1 MASILHIAYY
11 HGLLEIRKV
20 TLEACGYEVVN
31 AFGNDEA
38 MSLARSRHFDLVL
51 VGFSV
56 SYSVRAAMVQWLK
69 QHLPQTPVVALLLH
83 EGERFPEA
91 DYATLSEDPRVWMA
105 AITDC
110 LSRQ

>member
-1 MASILHIAYY
+1 
-11 HGLLEIRKV
+11 
-20 TLEACGYEVVN
+20 
-31 AFGNDEA
+31 
-38 MSLARSRHFDLVL
+38 
-51 VGFSV
+51 
-56 SYSVRAAMVQWLK
+56 MVQWLK

-83 EGERFPEA
+83 EAERFPEA